1 MEIRAT
7 PEETQVRALLQ
18 SAMSHLNRGETGQAE
33 DILSPLVSGAAPDA
47 DALQL
52 IGVIRRMQGQ
62 LDEAEDFY
70 RRSLALKPEQPQVH
84 YNLGNLLRA
93 RGRFDES
100 IVAYREA
107 IRLKPNYAEAH
118 LSLALAHAAQGD
130 HPEAEK
136 CCRNALRLQPN
147 YVPAKQT
154 LAAELNEL
162 ERPAEA
168 EHLLRQTLALGVR
181 DPEQAAALEHNLG
194 ISLNMQKRYPEALR
208 YLEAARQKA
217 PDLPFA
223 DYNRGNALQ
232 HLGRLDEALACYRRA
247 VAHNPLNMLAHR
259 DLNHLLYRLGDD
271 AAFLSSFDEA
281 SALYPEVGELPLH
294 KADFLFVGGRYELA
308 RETFQRAAYL
318 LPHLALP
325 HDALGLIHT
334 QFNEFDAAVREHRI
348 ALDLEPQNPQAWR
361 NFAETLLRAG
371 AAEEALHA
379 AKQSLAIEPQ
389 NQNTIAIWGLA
400 LRLLSD
406 PAEERINDCETL
418 VRVYEITP
426 PTGYSNIESF
436 NSELNTY
443 LDRLHC
449 DNRECFDQTLRRG
462 TQTLD
467 NLFGAGHRPAE
478 SLRAQINLAV
488 ADYVGQMT
496 PDAGHPLF
504 KRRRTAFAYAAS
516 WSSRLHDCGFHT
528 NHVHP
533 KGWISSAYYVAVPD
547 AVQRGNGQEG
557 WLKFGEPNFACGLKE
572 PVRRT
577 VQPAPGLLVLFPSYM
592 WHGTLPFH
600 SSQSRTTIAFD
611 VVPREG

>member
-1 MEIRAT
+1 METPAT
-7 PEETQVRALLQ
+7 LEEPQVRALLQ
-18 SAMSHLNRGETGQAE
+18 SAMTHLNRGETWQAE

-52 IGVIRRMQGQ
+52 TGVIRRTQGR

-84 YNLGNLLRA
+84 HNLGNLLRTQ
-93 RGRFDES
+93 GRFDES

-118 LSLALAHAAQGD
+118 LSLALAHSAQGD
-130 HPEAEK
+130 HAEAEK
-136 CCRNALRLQPN
+136 CCRSALRLQPN

-162 ERPAEA
+162 ERPIEA
-168 EHLLRQTLALGVR
+168 ERLLRQTLALGVR

-194 ISLNMQKRYPEALR
+194 ISLNTQKRYPEALR
-208 YLEAARQKA
+208 YLEAAQQKA

-259 DLNHLLYRLGDD
+259 DLNRLLYRLGDD
-271 AAFLSSFDEA
+271 TAFLSSFDEA

-294 KADFLFVGGRYELA
+294 KADFLLVGGRYEQA
-308 RETFQRAAYL
+308 REAFERAAYL
-318 LPHLALP
+318 LPQLALP
-325 HDALGLIHT
+325 HDALGVIHT
-334 QFNEFDAAVREHRI
+334 QFKEFDAAMREHRI
-348 ALDLEPQNPQAWR
+348 AVDLEPRNAPAWR
-361 NFAETLLRAG
+361 NYAQTLLRAG
-371 AAEEALHA
+371 AAEDALYA

-389 NQNTIAIWGLA
+389 NQNTIAIWGLV
-400 LRLLSD
+400 LRQLSY

-418 VRVYEITP
+418 VRVYEIAP
-426 PTGYSNIESF
+426 PTGYADIQSF
-436 NSELNTY
+436 NGDLNTY
-443 LDRLHC
+443 LDRLHR
-449 DNRECFDQTLRRG
+449 DNRECIDQTLRRG

-467 NLFGAGHRPAE
+467 NLFGAGHEPVE
-478 SLRAQINLAV
+478 LLRAQIDLAV
-488 ADYVGQMT
+488 ADYVQQMKQ
-496 PDAGHPLF
+496 DDGHPLF
-504 KRRRTAFAYAAS
+504 KRRRAGYGYAAS

-547 AVQRGNGQEG
+547 AVQRGDGKEG
-557 WLKFGEPNFACGLKE
+557 WLKFGEPNFDCGLKE

-577 VQPAPGLLVLFPSYM
+577 VQPGSGLLVLFPSYM

-600 SSQSRTTIAFD
+600 STQSRTTIAFD
-611 VVPREG
+611 VVPRG